1 MENQSKITKNRKE
14 WHYELH
20 FFRIQFVIWR
30 VFYLSLWAR
39 KYEVFLPRELLAEF
53 LVFSQKEVYTL
64 IVGRDKCPDPD
75 TARES
80 GLLWIVRGELKCLK
94 LRGLLRRADRA
105 ARLSNKKERARWASA
120 VPTTPEAMS
129 QMMQKSLADSAKTLL
144 TLLNT
149 AGYARGPHV
158 MANAAVHAAQKDP
171 DNTPPEDDSG
181 GDLIRAYWEEH
192 MITWQFVRRPT
203 PATSIHC

>member
-53 LVFSQKEVYTL
+53 LVFSQQEVYTL